1 MATDGWVCFYRK
13 IEEWEWY
20 KTPHML
26 HLFFHL
32 IVKANHKDG
41 KWQGM
46 EVMRGQ
52 LITGRKS
59 LSSETGISEQT
70 IRTCLKRLEHS
81 SEIVQKSTSKFS
93 VITILNYN
101 EYQTKEKPANQQ
113 PTSNQPA
120 TNQQLTTNNNVNNVN
135 KTTISKESDPYFI
148 EASFL
153 IEVVSL
159 RRKTT
164 VTPSQKKAWCN
175 TIRLMVEKDGVDAAN
190 ITTALNWYKMN
201 WMNEFVPVIS
211 SASALR
217 EKWLKLLNAIDR
229 DGSKTTRRG
238 NNGKHNGFNSRD
250 YQKDASSDEAIENF
264 LNG

>member
-93 VITILNYN
+93 VKTILNYN
-101 EYQTKEKPANQQ
+101 ECQTKEKPANQQ
-113 PTSNQPA
+113 PTSNQLA
-120 TNQQLTTNNNVNNVN
+120 TTTKECKNDKNIRKDKEAIPIDYDFYMNSWND
-135 KTTISKESDPYFI
+135 KMKGKLPTIAKITKERQT
-148 EASFL
+148 A
-153 IEVVSL
+153 L
-159 RRKTT
+159 R
-164 VTPSQKKAWCN
+164 A
-175 TIRLMVEKDGVDAAN
+175 RLAKEFKDG
-190 ITTALNWYKMN
+190 K
-201 WMNEFVPVIS
+201 
-211 SASALR
+211 
-217 EKWLKLLNAIDR
+217 
-229 DGSKTTRRG
+229 
-238 NNGKHNGFNSRD
+238 
-250 YQKDASSDEAIENF
+250 
-264 LNG
+264 